1 MMIKLV
7 YCFRKRRDLSDEAF
21 WEYWHNAH
29 TALGIAMPGVRRL
42 VQSRTRRHPSD
53 PVAPDYDG
61 MAELWFD
68 DWAALAVA
76 AASPE
81 WAASTE
87 DEANFIEP
95 GSAAYFVTEEHV
107 VLGQPTRS
115 SA

>member
-1 MMIKLV
+1 MIKLA
-7 YCFRKRRDLSDEAF
+7 YCFRKRRDLSEAAF
-21 WEYWHNAH
+21 WDYWHNAH

-42 VQSRTRRHPSD
+42 VQSRTVRHPSD
-53 PVAPDYDG
+53 PVAPDFDG

-68 DWAALAVA
+68 DWQALAVA

-81 WAASTE
+81 WAASTA

-107 VLGQPTRS
+107 VLDGAAR
-115 SA
+115 